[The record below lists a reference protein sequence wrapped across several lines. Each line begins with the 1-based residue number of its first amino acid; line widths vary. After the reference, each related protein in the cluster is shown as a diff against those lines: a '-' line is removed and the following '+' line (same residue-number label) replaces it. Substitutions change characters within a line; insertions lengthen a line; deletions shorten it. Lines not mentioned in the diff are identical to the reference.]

1 MSVTRRKETDEF
13 VDYQVLLVEDNDINR
28 ALALHVLEKTG
39 LQVDTAVNGQEALL
53 KFLDAPTGFYDMIF
67 MDIRMPVMDGYDATR
82 QIRSLQRED
91 SQLPIIALS
100 ANEYAEDASASQE
113 AGMDEHVV
121 KPLKSHVVY
130 ALLDKWLKC
139 EYA

>member
-121 KPLKSHVVY
+121 KPLKSNVVY